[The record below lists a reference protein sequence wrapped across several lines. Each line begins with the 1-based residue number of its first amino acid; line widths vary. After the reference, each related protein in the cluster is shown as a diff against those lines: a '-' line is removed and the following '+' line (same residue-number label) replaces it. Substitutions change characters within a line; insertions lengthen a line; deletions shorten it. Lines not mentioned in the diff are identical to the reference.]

1 MGVRDIWKESMNP
14 KYSKSM
20 IKMGFICK
28 DKCNNLKKVLI
39 EKNGDRYLNNNY
51 CTVCSISL
59 SKEYGVRCPC
69 CNVSLRKKRNNRL
82 KKSERVISFYSY

>member
-1 MGVRDIWKESMNP
+1 MGVRDIWKESMSQ

-51 CTVCSISL
+51 
-59 SKEYGVRCPC
+59 Y
-69 CNVSLRKKRNNRL
+69 
-82 KKSERVISFYSY
+82 